1 MQHLFSLSYWFN
13 LRPQT
18 LSSVGQTLFISLLT
32 IFVLGIVIIF
42 LARKKMGRYRG
53 FFKRISNFCV
63 GNLIIGAFLLFFNY
77 EIIPFFSA
85 RFWLAIW
92 GLIMLIWFYFILR
105 SLKKIKSAQELSSKE
120 EEIRK
125 YLP

>member
-13 LRPQT
+13 LRPET
-18 LSSVGQTLFISLLT
+18 LSGLGQTMFIALLGIFLLAIIL
-32 IFVLGIVIIF
+32 IFVGK
-42 LARKKMGRYRG
+42 KKMGTYRG
-53 FFKRISNFCV
+53 FFKKISDFCV
-63 GNLIIGAFLLFFNY
+63 GNLIIGGLLLFFNY

-92 GLIMLIWFYFILR
+92 GMVMVIWAYFILR
-105 SLKKIKSAQELSSKE
+105 NLKKIKLTKSENSREDELK
-120 EEIRK
+120 K